1 MPLICLQL
9 NVFPQEGN
17 ALFYYV
23 FILFELFWL
32 LSGCSRIEMSEKHLI
47 KFPETNQ
54 ICKKKKRTY
63 KERNLKDNI

>member
-32 LSGCSRIEMSEKHLI
+32 LSGCSRTEMSEKHLI

-54 ICKKKKRTY
+54 ICKK
-63 KERNLKDNI
+63 